1 MGGSKRGA
9 ASDERV
15 LQLGLASPGTI
26 EGSVT
31 AGDVEAERRVEG
43 EGEE

>member
-1 MGGSKRGA
+1 MGGSKRA

-26 EGSVT
+26 EDSVT
-31 AGDVEAERRVEG
+31 VGDVEAERRVEG